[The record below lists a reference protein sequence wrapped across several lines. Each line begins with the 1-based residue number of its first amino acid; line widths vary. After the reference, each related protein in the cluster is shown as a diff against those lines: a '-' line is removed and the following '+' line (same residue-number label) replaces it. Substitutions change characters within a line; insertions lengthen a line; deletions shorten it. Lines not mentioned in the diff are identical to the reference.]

1 MPEARTAFVFPAFTS
16 DLSPDQVKG
25 LPGFDK
31 WHTWYQEAAARIEEL
46 TGYSPGQG
54 PDTGEYSRQCKTY
67 VLSCAASAALRELG
81 IIPDIAA
88 GYSMGIYAAI
98 QDAGCITFE
107 AGLQLISAAYRSLE
121 NLSNERKYSMMVII
135 GLSRRDI
142 DTLISRHRLS
152 VRITNRNSDHAF
164 VISGTSEDLV
174 SLRNLAVEE
183 GALHIRRMETS
194 IPYHSEFLKTN
205 ALKFEEAVSET
216 EVGMPR
222 IPVISLVDQSLLAD
236 RQAICHE
243 LVRNLHHPLN
253 WQKTMET
260 MLSRGITRLI
270 ECGPPT
276 GLARNSKFIPG
287 NFRFF
292 TLAEAA
298 SIDTV

>member
-1 MPEARTAFVFPAFTS
+1 VPEARTAFVFPAFSS
-16 DLSPDQVKG
+16 DLSPGQVSGVLG
-25 LPGFDK
+25 LDK
-31 WHTWYQEAAARIEEL
+31 WLAHYHAAAASQEGV
-46 TGYSPGQG
+46 TGYNSGQG

-152 VRITNRNSDHAF
+152 VRITNQNSGHAF

-174 SLRNLAVEE
+174 SLRNLAAQE
-183 GALHIRRMETS
+183 GALHIRTMETS
-194 IPYHSEFLKTN
+194 IPYHSEFLKAN
-205 ALKFEEAVSET
+205 ALKFEKAVSET
-216 EVGMPR
+216 EICMPR

-243 LVRNLHHPLN
+243 LVRNLHHHLN
-253 WQKTMET
+253 WQKTLET

-287 NFRFF
+287 NFSFF
-292 TLAEAA
+292 TLEGAA
-298 SIDTV
+298 AV